1 MRDLLE
7 SLDRLSEEEIYTF
20 GALDKLIADYT
31 PNNPEI
37 MVQQLMQHLVQD
49 HPNLIPEWEAEFRK
63 KFSPD
68 HMAFKRYR

>member
-63 KFSPD
+63 KFVCV
-68 HMAFKRYR
+68 